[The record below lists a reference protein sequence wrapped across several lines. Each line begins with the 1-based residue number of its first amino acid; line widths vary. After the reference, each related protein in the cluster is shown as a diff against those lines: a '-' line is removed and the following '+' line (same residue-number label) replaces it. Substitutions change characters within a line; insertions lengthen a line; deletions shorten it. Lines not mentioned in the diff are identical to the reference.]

1 MVKPDHRDP
10 RTVLD
15 DTATSIKKLVQDL
28 ENREIEGTVVTAAEI
43 RKIAGQ
49 LQAHVEDLLAA
60 SSNLRAVKSEGA
72 SVTGI
77 QSTKRIQN
85 HD

>member
-10 RTVLD
+10 GRVLD
-15 DTATSIKKLVQDL
+15 DTATSLKKLVQDL
-28 ENREIEGTVVTAAEI
+28 ENREIEGADVTAAEI

-60 SSNLRAVKSEGA
+60 SNSLRAVKSERA
-72 SVTGI
+72 SVIGI
-77 QSTKRIQN
+77 HSSKRIQ
-85 HD
+85 DS

>member
-1 MVKPDHRDP
+1 MVKPDHKDP
-10 RTVLD
+10 SRVLD

-28 ENREIEGTVVTAAEI
+28 ENRETDGAVVTAAEI

-60 SSNLRAVKSEGA
+60 SKSLRAVKSVE
-72 SVTGI
+72 SE
-77 QSTKRIQN
+77 
-85 HD
+85 

>member
-1 MVKPDHRDP
+1 MIKPDQKDP
-10 RTVLD
+10 SRVLD

-28 ENREIEGTVVTAAEI
+28 ENREIEGAIVTAAEI

-60 SSNLRAVKSEGA
+60 SKSLRGVKSVGSE
-72 SVTGI
+72 
-77 QSTKRIQN
+77 
-85 HD
+85 

>member
-1 MVKPDHRDP
+1 MVKPDDRDP
-10 RTVLD
+10 SRVLD

-28 ENREIEGTVVTAAEI
+28 ENREMEGAVVTAAEI

-60 SSNLRAVKSEGA
+60 SKSLRAVKSEGA
-72 SVTGI
+72 SVIGI
-77 QSTKRIQN
+77 QSTKRIQ
-85 HD
+85 DE